1 MDSITLHLDI
11 AREYN
16 LSRKPVFEKFIQ
28 AYDGEIKYVFSDD
41 YIIGFMDRDGFSFS
55 VQCGITSSSWGHR

>member
-1 MDSITLHLDI
+1 MDSITLHIDI

-16 LSRKPVFEKFIQ
+16 ISRKPVFEKFIQ

-55 VQCGITSSSWGHR
+55 VQYGTTSTW

>member
-28 AYDGEIKYVFSDD
+28 AYDGEIKYVFSED

-55 VQCGITSSSWGHR
+55 VQYDS

>member
-16 LSRKPVFEKFIQ
+16 LSRKPVFDKFIQ
-28 AYDGEIKYVFSDD
+28 AYDGEIKYVFSRD

-55 VQCGITSSSWGHR
+55 VHSDDS